1 MSPNRDPLLLLVLGL
16 GGLGSGLLAG
26 LLGIG
31 GGMIL
36 VPLQVALGFPPVT
49 AIATSSLAITLT
61 SLSGSIQ
68 NFRMGVLRLKQV
80 TLIGIPAIV
89 TAQAG
94 SWLANQFSSFLLLTL
109 FGCLVLLNIF
119 LVSWKVKVSHQ
130 NINIA
135 DQNSSLPN
143 WLSRTLTGGFAGILA
158 GLFGV
163 GGGVIMVPMQMILL
177 QEPIKP
183 AIQTSLGVIVITG
196 ISACIG
202 HALRGNV
209 SFLVGAILGLGGL
222 LGAQLSTRL
231 LPTLSN
237 QMVAWI
243 FSSTSILVAGYI
255 FSQAWEAYRLSQS

>member
-1 MSPNRDPLLLLVLGL
+1 MINPNLDPLLLLALGL

-31 GGMIL
+31 GGIIL
-36 VPLQVALGFPPVT
+36 VPLQIALGFTPVT
-49 AIATSSLAITLT
+49 AVATSSLAIVLT

-68 NFRMGVLRLKQV
+68 NFRMGVLRIKPV
-80 TLIGIPAIV
+80 ALIGIPAMV
-89 TAQAG
+89 TAQGG
-94 SWLANQFSSFLLLTL
+94 SWLANQFPSFLLLTL
-109 FGCLVLLNIF
+109 FGCLLFVNIF
-119 LVSWKVKVSHQ
+119 LVSWRVRVSTQ
-130 NINIA
+130 EIS
-135 DQNSSLPN
+135 DQTPFLPI
-143 WLSRTLTGGFAGILA
+143 WISRTLTGGSAGILA

-177 QEPIKP
+177 QEPIKT

-202 HALRGNV
+202 HAWRGNV
-209 SFLVGAILGLGGL
+209 AFLAGMTLGLGGL
-222 LGAQLSTRL
+222 LGAQMSTRL
-231 LPTLSN
+231 LPKLSN

-255 FSQAWEAYRLSQS
+255 FFQAWKAYDSGS